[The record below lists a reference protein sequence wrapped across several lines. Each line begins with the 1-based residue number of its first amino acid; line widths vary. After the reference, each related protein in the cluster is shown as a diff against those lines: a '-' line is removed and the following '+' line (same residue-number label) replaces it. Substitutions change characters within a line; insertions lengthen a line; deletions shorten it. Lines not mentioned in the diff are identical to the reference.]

1 MVCLLCLVASLVC
14 IDVCE
19 LDTNRCIYVY
29 MLTDVVLFV
38 SLCLLSA
45 CVLFAR
51 LMFCAVCACVGLFA
65 CLAGWLIGRMS
76 VCFSVSSFVFLQGSV
91 CAYAFRCSTRACMCV
106 CACVRVCLYRQNY
119 HYVFASWCDRC
130 LCVWMHVLS
139 MHIICV
145 TRQYS
150 YTVLHLK
157 IRVYSIIQLCSLC
170 AHATHMGQH
179 AHAHTSKAFHIHT
192 KLRVRGLG

>member
-1 MVCLLCLVASLVC
+1 MFVECLCVVCSAHVLCCLCVRGFICLSGWLVDWSDVRVLLGFFICLLAGLCVCVC
-14 IDVCE
+14 IQ
-19 LDTNRCIYVY
+19 
-29 MLTDVVLFV
+29 
-38 SLCLLSA
+38 
-45 CVLFAR
+45 
-51 LMFCAVCACVGLFA
+51 
-65 CLAGWLIGRMS
+65 
-76 VCFSVSSFVFLQGSV
+76 VFH
-91 CAYAFRCSTRACMCV
+91 TRVHVCV